1 MTQLKRNSVFPVI
14 NFILTMGL
22 VNVSLTTSVVDSGN
36 TTPANGMRKNSV
48 NLRKL
53 LISCKSFQKLTLP

>member
-48 NLRKL
+48 NL
-53 LISCKSFQKLTLP
+53 